1 VWTRQ
6 MKACI
11 FDIKRFAVHDGPG
24 IRITVFFKGCK
35 MSCWWCHN
43 PEGISPGVENYTK
56 ETILDGKVI
65 RENAVAGEWI
75 TLEDMMCEIEKER
88 IFIDESG
95 GGVTFS
101 GGEPFFQPEFLLN
114 VLRECRSRA
123 IHTAIDTSGN
133 TTERLIRQAADLTD
147 LFLYDLKLIDEKEH
161 KKYTGISNKQ
171 ILRNLKLLSEL
182 KSNVNIRI
190 PVIPGINDNPSQVE
204 SLIDFI
210 TKLNG
215 INNIDLL
222 PYHHFARSKYMRF
235 SRNDRSDG
243 IAGPAESQLRNLK
256 KQFEKAGFNVRT
268 GG

>member
-1 VWTRQ
+1 MQ

-43 PEGISPGVENYTK
+43 PEGINPEVENYTK

-65 RENAVAGEWI
+65 CENAVAGEWI
-75 TLEDMMCEIEKER
+75 SMEDMMREIEKER
-88 IFIDESG
+88 IFMDESG

-101 GGEPFFQPEFLLN
+101 GGEPFFQPEFLMAILK
-114 VLRECRSRA
+114 ECRSKK

-133 TTERLIRQAADLTD
+133 TTERLIKQSADLTD

-161 KKYTGISNKQ
+161 EKYTGVSNKQ
-171 ILRNLKLLSEL
+171 IIRNLKILSDL
-182 KSNVNIRI
+182 KSNVHIRI
-190 PVIPGINDNPSQVE
+190 PLIPGINDKPSQIE
-204 SLIDFI
+204 SLINLI
-210 TKLNG
+210 SQLNG
-215 INNIDLL
+215 INNVDLL
-222 PYHHFARSKYMRF
+222 PYHYFARSKYKRF
-235 SRNDRSDG
+235 NRNNRLDG
-243 IAGPAESQLRNLK
+243 ITKPTESQIQKLK
-256 KQFEKAGFNVRT
+256 KQFESAGFNVKV